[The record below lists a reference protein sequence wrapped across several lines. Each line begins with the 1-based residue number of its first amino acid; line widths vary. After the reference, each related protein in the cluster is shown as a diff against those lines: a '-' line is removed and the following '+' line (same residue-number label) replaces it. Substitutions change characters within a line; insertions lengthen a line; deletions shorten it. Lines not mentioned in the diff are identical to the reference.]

1 MALQEQDE
9 VRESNI
15 APWRRN
21 RGQFEFLAH
30 RRDYPDPLAAAQHEA
45 RTLALDNAHLVKRIE
60 SLETEQ
66 AHSEAERVIA
76 VRSAWFWRGAARRA
90 RRSRRTL
97 RALRRREWL
106 MVALC
111 ALVAVLAFSLWLVA
125 MTGA

>member
-15 APWRRN
+15 APWRRDQG
-21 RGQFEFLAH
+21 RFEFLRH
-30 RRDYPDPLAAAQHEA
+30 THDYPDPLAAAQHEA
-45 RTLALDNAHLVKRIE
+45 RTLALDNAHLVARIAD
-60 SLETEQ
+60 LEAEQ

-76 VRSAWFWRGAARRA
+76 VRSAWFWRGEARRS

-111 ALVAVLAFSLWLVA
+111 ALIGVLAVALWAVAVR
-125 MTGA
+125 GA